1 VGGTPEQD
9 GLLAP
14 FFEKLADGPNHVSTH
29 SCTMEAKQLKS
40 TPESGIWISAR
51 FTPVNLLF
59 WNQRVAVRKARPM
72 IAPFCILGKPRGS
85 SQLSD
90 NGQFNT
96 QSNTRL
102 RTSIPRIDLKH
113 SFSFTYVG
121 GWLVPKLH
129 ISKTMDI
136 ARPEFKQ
143 RKRRKQALIVAGIV
157 LLVGILTAA
166 VYRLKPAAPTVERGT
181 VWTDTV
187 KRGSM
192 LRQVRGIGSLVP
204 SQESVL
210 QIPAETEANVVR
222 IRMLPGS
229 LVNVDTVLLDMSNPQ
244 VEQAAVDAQLQWKAA
259 QAEYQSQRMK
269 LESDL
274 MNQKAGAATVK
285 ADYNQTQLQSQTDKS
300 LYDLGVISGLAYKAS
315 KSKADELTIRNGL
328 EDQRLESTQKSI
340 DAQLSQLQAKMD
352 QMRVL
357 AELKQKQLNMLKV
370 RAGIEGVL
378 VELPL
383 HVGQHVSPGTMLAK
397 VVQPNHLMA
406 ELKVAETQAR
416 DVQIG
421 EPASVDTHNGVI
433 AGTVMRVDPA
443 VQNGTVTVDVKLTG
457 ELPKGAR
464 PDLSVDG
471 TIDLEKLDNVL
482 YVGRPAFGQENS
494 TISLFRLEGNGR
506 DAARVPV
513 KVGRASVNSI
523 QVIEGLHEGDTVV
536 LSDMSRW
543 DNTDRIRLQD

>member
-1 VGGTPEQD
+1 
-9 GLLAP
+9 LAL
-14 FFEKLADGPNHVSTH
+14 KLPH
-29 SCTMEAKQLKS
+29 
-40 TPESGIWISAR
+40 
-51 FTPVNLLF
+51 
-59 WNQRVAVRKARPM
+59 
-72 IAPFCILGKPRGS
+72 
-85 SQLSD
+85 
-90 NGQFNT
+90 
-96 QSNTRL
+96 
-102 RTSIPRIDLKH
+102 RI
-113 SFSFTYVG
+113 V
-121 GWLVPKLH
+121 
-129 ISKTMDI
+129 MDI
-136 ARPEFKQ
+136 ARPEFKE
-143 RKRRKQALIVAGIV
+143 RKRRRQIATVAV
-157 LLVGILTAA
+157 VVVVVATLTVV
-166 VYRLKPAAPTVERGT
+166 VYRLRPAAPTVERGT
-181 VWTDTV
+181 VWTDSV

-210 QIPAETEANVVR
+210 QIPAETEATIIR

-229 LVNVDTVLLDMSNPQ
+229 LVKADSVLVEMSDPQ
-244 VEQAAVDAQLQWKAA
+244 VEQAAVDAHLQWKAA
-259 QAEYQSQRMK
+259 EAEYQSQRMK

-285 ADYNQTQLQSQTDKS
+285 ADYNTTQLQSQTDKA

-328 EDQRLESTQKSI
+328 EDQRLESTQKAI
-340 DAQLSQLQAKMD
+340 DAQLAQLQAKVD

-357 AELKQKQLNMLKV
+357 AELKQKQLDALKV
-370 RAGIEGVL
+370 RAKIEGVL

-383 HVGQHVSPGTMLAK
+383 HVGQHVTPGTMLAK

-433 AGTVMRVDPA
+433 AGSVMRVDPG
-443 VQNGTVTVDVKLTG
+443 VQNGTVTVDVKLVG

-471 TIDLEKLDNVL
+471 TIDLERLDNVL

-494 TISLFRLEGNGR
+494 TISLFRLDGDGR
-506 DAARVPV
+506 DAMRVPV